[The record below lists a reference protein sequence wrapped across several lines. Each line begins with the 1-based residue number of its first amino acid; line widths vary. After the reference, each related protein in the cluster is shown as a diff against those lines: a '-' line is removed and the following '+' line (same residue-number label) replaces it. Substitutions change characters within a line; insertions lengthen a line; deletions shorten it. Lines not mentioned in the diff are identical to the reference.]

1 MALETAFRR
10 FSLLP
15 GLIQTG
21 NGEPRNKSHWIG
33 NRPTTPPQ
41 QDQQQGGPHDRSPRR
56 SDTRKYRD
64 LASLTL
70 GEVEDAY
77 TYFKHQ
83 LVPSPAEAW
92 IAKNYFCQIPLKRKD
107 TERPPVAFGRVKTCY
122 PYDGYINN
130 IAELEMYFPRR
141 DAAPDLLHIG
151 LGDVLLEEPTHS
163 YCVGV
168 KCYLSVEEMADFS
181 RSENIFLEKGFAPLY
196 ETGYLD
202 LLDVN
207 EQNQTTLPWL
217 YVIGSGWFA
226 SIPDSVQPEV
236 RQQLQDLVRWE
247 KVVFNYHPRRYSL
260 QVRSLN
266 EELDFQ
272 YGFTEHFLV
281 TPQDTGQVLRKVEAE
296 FGEMFTRGME

>member
-1 MALETAFRR
+1 MALETIFRR

-15 GLIQTG
+15 GLIQAG

-33 NRPTTPPQ
+33 NRPTTTPQ
-41 QDQQQGGPHDRSPRR
+41 PDQQQGGSHDRSPRR
-56 SDTRKYRD
+56 SDTSKYRD
-64 LASLTL
+64 LASITL
-70 GEVEDAY
+70 GEVQEAY
-77 TYFKHQ
+77 NHFQSQ

-92 IAKNYFCQIPLKRKD
+92 IARNYFCQVPLRSKGE
-107 TERPPVAFGRVKTCY
+107 ERPPVVFGRVRTSY
-122 PYDGYINN
+122 PGDGYINN
-130 IAELEMYFPRR
+130 IKELEMYFPRR
-141 DAAPDLLHIG
+141 DAAPNLLHIG

-196 ETGYLD
+196 ESGYLD

-207 EQNQTTLPWL
+207 EQNQTSLPWL

-236 RQQLQDLVRWE
+236 REQLRDLVRWE

-260 QVRSLN
+260 QVRALN

-272 YGFTEHFLV
+272 YGFTEHYLV
-281 TPQDTGQVLRKVEAE
+281 APQDSGQVLKKVEEE
-296 FGEMFTRGME
+296 FQEIFVRGME